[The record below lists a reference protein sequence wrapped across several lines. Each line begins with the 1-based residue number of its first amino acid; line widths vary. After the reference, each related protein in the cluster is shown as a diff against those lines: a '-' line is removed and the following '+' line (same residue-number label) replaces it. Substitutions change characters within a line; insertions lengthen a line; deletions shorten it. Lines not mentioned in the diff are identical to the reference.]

1 MSNHFYYSFPALKGV
16 QASREYYV
24 IMCPLSIVSKLF
36 LFNEEEIPPDYRS
49 QRTLNKKR
57 IPELVSYIIDNPEDY
72 VFSSL
77 TASIDGDYFFEP
89 INAIYDESI
98 GVLKVS
104 MDSRLLI
111 NDGQH
116 RRAAIEEAIKENPNL
131 ENETISIVLFIDE
144 NLDRSQ
150 QIFADLNKHAV
161 NVSKSL
167 GVLYDSRDPIAVYTK
182 SLMKSNQ
189 LLNKYT
195 DKENPSISKYS
206 AKLFSLSSINETNI
220 RLLQCLDINDTKT
233 ITFANEFWDIL
244 CKNIVEWNQVFNKK
258 LSSSELR
265 LSYINTN
272 GVVLEALGMLGN
284 FLYLNETNAWKSI
297 LKQVKN
303 IDWHR
308 NNTEDWLYRAID
320 SNGRIAK
327 NSTYIKLTYNKIKM
341 KLSLP
346 LTNLE
351 IELENTNVQG

>member
-1 MSNHFYYSFPALKGV
+1 MSNQFFYSFPALKGI

-24 IMCPLSIVSKLF
+24 IMCPLAIVSKLF

-77 TASIDGDYFFEP
+77 TASIDGDHFFEP
-89 INAIYDESI
+89 INAVYDESI

-116 RRAAIEEAIKENPNL
+116 RRAAIEEAIKENPML

-220 RLLQCLDINDTKT
+220 RLLQGLDINDNKT
-233 ITFANEFWDIL
+233 INFANEFWDIL
-244 CKNIVEWNQVFNKK
+244 CKNMVEWNQVFNKK

-284 FLYLNETNAWKSI
+284 FLYINEANSWKTI
-297 LKQVKN
+297 LKQVNN

-327 NSTYIKLTYNKIKM
+327 NTTYIKLTYNKIKM

-346 LTNLE
+346 LTKAE
-351 IELENTNVQG
+351 TELENTNVQG

>member
-1 MSNHFYYSFPALKGV
+1 MANHFYYSFPALKGI

-77 TASIDGDYFFEP
+77 TASIDGDHNFEP
-89 INAIYDESI
+89 INAMYDESI
-98 GVLKVS
+98 GMLKVS

-116 RRAAIEEAIKENPNL
+116 RRAAIEEAIKENPQL

-144 NLDRSQ
+144 NLNRSQ

-206 AKLFSLSSINETNI
+206 AKLFSLSSLNETNV
-220 RLLQCLDINDTKT
+220 RLLQGLDINDSK
-233 ITFANEFWDIL
+233 ITSFADEFWDIL

-258 LSSSELR
+258 LSASELR

-272 GVVLEALGMLGN
+272 GVVLEALGLLGN
-284 FLYLNETNAWKSI
+284 YLYLNETGSWKSM

-327 NSTYIKLTYNKIKM
+327 NSSYIKLTYNKIKM

-346 LTNLE
+346 LTKAEL
-351 IELENTNVQG
+351 ELENTNK